1 MLLTL
6 NFLFPVTSL
15 VYILL
20 FSLERLHAT
29 IYLFKHCLIGEKV
42 YFRIITFSW
51 LLALAL
57 AFVFAFLLLPVSFVF
72 LNVYASFA
80 FITLLIL
87 AVSYVRI
94 ILNVKKYPH
103 SAQNFGSLLSEERKL
118 SLTLFI
124 ITVAS
129 FLTILPAVIWDAMI
143 AGLWPDKVSPTIA
156 YRISYTF
163 AALYL
168 FNPILNPLIYAL
180 RMQQLRRAAKK
191 LICKKKNQNQHYRTC

>member
-29 IYLFKHCLIGEKV
+29 IYPFKHCLIGGKV
-42 YFRIITFSW
+42 YFRIIAFSW
-51 LLALAL
+51 LVALVL
-57 AFVFAFLLLPVSFVF
+57 AFVFAFLLLRVSFVF
-72 LNVYASFA
+72 PYVYASFA

-103 SAQNFGSLLSEERKL
+103 SA
-118 SLTLFI
+118 
-124 ITVAS
+124 
-129 FLTILPAVIWDAMI
+129 
-143 AGLWPDKVSPTIA
+143 
-156 YRISYTF
+156 
-163 AALYL
+163 
-168 FNPILNPLIYAL
+168 
-180 RMQQLRRAAKK
+180 
-191 LICKKKNQNQHYRTC
+191 